1 MVKRFHFGEN
11 KTPYRGIV
19 MALTAAMLWGVS
31 GTSAQYVFE
40 VKHLDAA
47 WLVTMR
53 LLVSGIILLAFAG
66 YKRDKDLVNIWKN
79 KQDVLLLVLFGFLGL
94 YALQYTYFKAIVA
107 SNAATATVLQYT
119 GPVFLVLYY
128 SIVNKKL
135 PIALE
140 ALAVVLASIGVFF
153 LVTHGNIH
161 SLAISPEAFF
171 WGISSAVAGM
181 LNVLLPLRLL
191 NNYSIS
197 SVMGW
202 GMLIGGI
209 ASSFVGIPWIVTGIW
224 DVSTLLSVAFIILL
238 GSLAAFYMYIIAVKE
253 VGPQTA
259 SILACTEP
267 LAAVILAVAW
277 LQVSFLWSDWVGT
290 ICILVTIVL
299 LSFNKKN

>member
-1 MVKRFHFGEN
+1 MEKN
-11 KTPYRGIV
+11 KIPYRGII

-31 GTSAQYVFE
+31 GTFAQFVFE
-40 VKHLDAA
+40 EKYLDAA

-53 LLVSGIILLAFAG
+53 LLVAGILLLSFAG
-66 YKRDKDLVNIWKN
+66 LKRDRDVVTIWKN
-79 KQDVLLLVLFGFLGL
+79 KQDVLLIMLFGVLGL
-94 YALQYTYFKAIVA
+94 FALQYTYFAAIVA

-119 GPVFLVLYY
+119 GPVFLVIYY
-128 SIVNKKL
+128 SIANRKL
-135 PIALE
+135 PLVLE

-171 WGISSAVAGM
+171 WGIGSAIAGM

-191 NNYSIS
+191 TKYSIP

-224 DVSTLLSVAFIILL
+224 DASTLLSVAFIILL
-238 GSLAAFYMYIIAVKE
+238 GSLAAFYMFIIAVKLI
-253 VGPQTA
+253 GPQTA

-267 LAAVILAVAW
+267 LAAVILAVCW
-277 LQVSFLWSDWVGT
+277 LHVSFLWSDWVGT
-290 ICILVTIVL
+290 ICILITIVL
-299 LSFNKKN
+299 LSFNKKSD